1 MNPGYGRRRLLGLL
15 AGLPVVTRAGRS
27 FATTAQAAPTP
38 PPMPLPFA
46 DGVTLLVAG
55 PENGALNRWADALQ
69 PALEQALPPDTSI
82 RRLTVG
88 GADGVTGANQFE
100 TRAAPDGLTI
110 MLAPGS
116 ALFAWLVGDPRA
128 QFDVGHW
135 VPVTAGVTPGL
146 VAGRSGVLAP
156 DRPLRIGA
164 ATPGGA
170 DLAGL
175 LGCELLGAR
184 LEPVLGLTAPG
195 AALNAF
201 SQNTIDA
208 LFLHG
213 HNVSQ
218 QVAALASVGGQPL
231 FALPSLDDA
240 GAMVR
245 DPAFP
250 DVPLLGELMPGGL
263 TKAPLH
269 LAWRAAAVASQLEYG
284 LILPQLTPAAM
295 VALWRRAGAD
305 AAAAPAIQTLTTAA
319 ELRPL
324 AGVAAPA
331 AITAAAVDAG
341 VLLELRRW
349 LAKRFEWHPT

>member
-15 AGLPVVTRAGRS
+15 AGLPVIARAGRS
-27 FATTAQAAPTP
+27 FATTAPPAPAP

-69 PALEQALPPDTSI
+69 PALEQALPPDTALKRVI
-82 RRLTVG
+82 VG

-110 MLAPGS
+110 MLAPGD
-116 ALFAWLVGDPRA
+116 ALLAWLVGDPRA

-146 VAGRSGVLAP
+146 VAGRPGALAA

-170 DLAGL
+170 DLPAL
-175 LGCELLGAR
+175 LGCELLGTR
-184 LEPVLGLTAPG
+184 LQPVLGLTAPG
-195 AALNAF
+195 AALTAF

-213 HNVSQ
+213 HTMSQ

-231 FALPSLDDA
+231 FALPGVDEA

-250 DVPLLGELMPGGL
+250 DVPLLAELLPGGL
-263 TKAPLH
+263 TGEPLH
-269 LAWRAAAVASQLEYG
+269 RAWRAAAIAAQLEYG
-284 LILPQLTPAAM
+284 LVLPQLTPAAM

-305 AAAAPAIQTLTTAA
+305 AIAAPAINTMSTAT
-319 ELRPL
+319 EVRPL
-324 AGVAAPA
+324 VGVAAPA
-331 AITAAAVDAG
+331 AITAAAVDAAA
-341 VLLELRRW
+341 LLELRRW
-349 LAKRFEWHPT
+349 LAKRFDWHPT